1 MKINSKVE
9 IVFLVSVFFSP
20 ERRFLSPN
28 PNQEKN
34 P

>member
-1 MKINSKVE
+1 MKINSVVE
-9 IVFLVSVFFSP
+9 AVFFLGVLFSP
-20 ERRFLSPN
+20 EYGFLSPN